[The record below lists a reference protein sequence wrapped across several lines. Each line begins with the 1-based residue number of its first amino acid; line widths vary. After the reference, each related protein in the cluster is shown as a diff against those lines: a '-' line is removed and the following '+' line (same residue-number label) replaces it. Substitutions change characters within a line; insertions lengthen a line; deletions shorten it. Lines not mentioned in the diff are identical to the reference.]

1 VNEMHKILIVDD
13 NKDTVDM
20 VDALLR
26 SKGYDVERAYNGKE
40 ALDILLKD
48 SNNNS
53 LPDLVVLDM
62 FMPLMS
68 GREVCEQVR
77 KTNGLRD
84 LKIVFFTVA
93 DFSDK
98 GREMLQR
105 LNISDYIVKP
115 FHNDDFLNRIKKI
128 L

>member
-1 VNEMHKILIVDD
+1 MNEMHKILIVDD

-26 SKGYDVERAYNGKE
+26 SKGYDVERAFNGKE

-48 SNNNS
+48 ANNNS

-77 KTNGLRD
+77 KTNGLSD

>member
-1 VNEMHKILIVDD
+1 MPKILIVDD
-13 NKDTVDM
+13 NKDTVGM

-26 SKGYDVERAYNGKE
+26 SNGYEVDSAFNGKE
-40 ALDILLKD
+40 ALDRLLQD
-48 SNNNS
+48 ANNNS

-68 GREVCEQVR
+68 GREVCEQIR
-77 KTNGLRD
+77 NTDALSD

-115 FHNDDFLNRIKKI
+115 FHNDDFLNRIKNI